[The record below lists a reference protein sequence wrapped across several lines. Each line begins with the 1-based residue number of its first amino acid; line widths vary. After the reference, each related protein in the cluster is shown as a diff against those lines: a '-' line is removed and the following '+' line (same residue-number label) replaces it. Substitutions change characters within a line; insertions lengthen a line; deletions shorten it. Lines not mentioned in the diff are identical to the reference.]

1 MRIDLAG
8 PRTWLLAALSAWGLS
23 VWILALSGM
32 GGRVEPLPA
41 DASLT
46 QPLPRLPEN
55 PQERLGGLSEYR
67 EISARPLF
75 SSDRRPKPFFISG
88 EGAEEP
94 QAFEFVLSSVLIT
107 PGTQLA
113 ILQPTGGGDS
123 VRVQVG
129 ESLPAMSGWQLV
141 EVQPRSASFI
151 GPEGPRT
158 LELRVFDGS
167 GGQAPTSVAP
177 GMPIQGTGSRPVPVA
192 GVSDPGA
199 AASGVPVATQPV
211 PAPPPVPKEVTT
223 GEPGDSGGQSSEQT
237 TQKQMEAIRQ
247 RIEARRAQL
256 RQNQAPPPTDK
267 TP

>member
-8 PRTWLLAALSAWGLS
+8 PRTWLLAALAAWCLA
-23 VWILALSGM
+23 VWMLALSGM

-41 DASLT
+41 DASLM
-46 QPLPRLPEN
+46 QPLPRLAES
-55 PQERLGGLSEYR
+55 PQERLGALSEYS

-75 SSDRRPKPFFISG
+75 SSDRRPKAFFISG
-88 EGAEEP
+88 DGAEEVK
-94 QAFEFVLSSVLIT
+94 AFEFVLSSVLIT

-113 ILQPTGGGDS
+113 ILQPTGGGQS

-167 GGQAPTSVAP
+167 GGQAPTVFAA
-177 GMPIQGTGSRPVPVA
+177 PVPVR
-192 GVSDPGA
+192 GV
-199 AASGVPVATQPV
+199 ASLPAPVAGGSGPGPAPVAVPTVAQPV
-211 PAPPPVPKEVTT
+211 PMPPGVPREVTT
-223 GEPGDSGGQSSEQT
+223 GEPAGASSADSEQT
-237 TQKQMEAIRQ
+237 TQQQMEAIRQ

-256 RQNQAPPPTDK
+256 RQNQPPPPTNK